1 MAEQVAVLA
10 GGCFWCTEAVFL
22 DVVGVKSVES
32 GYTGGT
38 VANPTYKQV
47 CGGDTGHAE
56 AIRITFDPEQLSY
69 DDLLDIFFATHDPTQ
84 LNRQGND
91 VGTQYRSAIFPLDD
105 EQEREARAAIERANA
120 DNGGRVVTTI
130 EPLGEWYPAE
140 DYHQDYWAGE
150 GQRNPY
156 CLAVI
161 PPKLQKLRKSF
172 QARAKSA
179 GGDAPKRLA
188 ARRRR
193 SLIAAPRP
201 SSGTGATAMR
211 GLARRIGAGGAGR
224 TGAPRLRRDRP
235 TR

>member
-22 DVVGVKSVES
+22 DVVGVSKVES

-38 VANPTYKQV
+38 AANPTYRQV
-47 CGGDTGHAE
+47 CNGDTGHAE
-56 AIRITFDPEQLSY
+56 AIRITFDPEQIGY

-91 VGTQYRSAIFPLDD
+91 VGTQYRSAIFPVDAK
-105 EQEREARAAIERANA
+105 QEGKARAAIERANA
-120 DNGGRVVTTI
+120 DHGGRVVTTI
-130 EPLGEWYPAE
+130 EPLGEWFPAE

-161 PPKLQKLRKSF
+161 PPKLHKLRKSF
-172 QARAKSA
+172 QARARSA
-179 GGDAPKRLA
+179 A
-188 ARRRR
+188 
-193 SLIAAPRP
+193 
-201 SSGTGATAMR
+201 ATA
-211 GLARRIGAGGAGR
+211 
-224 TGAPRLRRDRP
+224 
-235 TR
+235 